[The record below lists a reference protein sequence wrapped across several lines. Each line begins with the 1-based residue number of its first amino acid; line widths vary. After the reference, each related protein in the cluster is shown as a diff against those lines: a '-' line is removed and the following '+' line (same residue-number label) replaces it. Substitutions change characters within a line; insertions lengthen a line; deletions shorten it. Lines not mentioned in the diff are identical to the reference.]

1 MAKVDPFLHRIP
13 PALTQDKQTRDFFE
27 YFVRWAHDIWQRTG
41 GGSDAISDAGVRESY
56 PWQIDYSEHEK
67 GSELQSL
74 FSGNNIDVPRLRT
87 VTVSNEIYTALP
99 HDFISA
105 TNNATV
111 KFPESPHEN
120 CVIIV
125 RNSDGSKINLDGNGR
140 TINGSSAGT
149 LIREGTCSEF
159 YYFIDSD
166 EWFAT

>member
-1 MAKVDPFLHRIP
+1 MAKVDPFLHPIP

-41 GGSDAISDAGVRESY
+41 GGSDAVSDTGVRESY

-74 FSGNNIDVPRLRT
+74 FAGIFDAPQLRA
-87 VTVSNEIYTALP
+87 VTVSNEIYTALAY
-99 HDFISA
+99 DFVSA

-111 KFPESPHEN
+111 KFPVSPPEN

-125 RNSDGSKINLDGNGR
+125 RNSDGSNISLDGNGR
-140 TINGSSAGT
+140 TINGSSTGR
-149 LIREGTCSEF
+149 LIRSGTCLEF
-159 YYFIDSD
+159 YYFIDTN
-166 EWFAT
+166 EWFTK